1 MNNSALLEAAVLT
14 GLPEEAAALCK
25 KLEEGENSCRA
36 LALACRYRGMDY
48 VKALVESG
56 ATFKYTRPDVQ
67 GGYFTLFY
75 WLAPLEMTEALRS
88 GFFINRTDKC
98 FDNSITLTDVR
109 SGTVK
114 AYQTLPMERRVEIV
128 RYLCENKE
136 RVLLD
141 INELLFYS
149 IISRSREITAVLKEF
164 GAKFSEK
171 RTTVLT
177 EGGRSFEWQE
187 YCYMMEYLSDE
198 ECFEVMRGIV
208 AELDG
213 KKLHFTDAI
222 YWANYNPERNILR
235 LFKPEFFRFILDSFN
250 EKKMNKTLLMKG
262 AINENSVECLS
273 MCAERGWLKTP
284 RVRDSMIEIATKE
297 NKTECTAFLLDF
309 KNKNFD
315 LSAERERAEKRQER
329 ELNAAPDSVSELKKI
344 WSYKKREDGGLI
356 ITSYKGTRGEIVV
369 PEKIGKSDVV
379 EIGEYAFAASAPR
392 IKIEQ
397 RDFRRKEITRVT
409 LPKTITN
416 IGNDAFSSCEALEEI
431 NIPDGVAEIGEAA
444 FAGCRKLTEIS
455 LPDSVRTITK
465 AFAGCLALRSVR
477 LPEGLP
483 EIGDYA
489 FSNCRSLAEIKLP
502 AGIQSI
508 GIWAFA
514 RCAELEEIVIP
525 DGVSEIKRQA
535 FMECKKLKTVVIP
548 ASVKSMKN
556 YIYRK
561 QAPETVFHESPN
573 VTAVVE
579 PKSYAEKYC
588 AKNNIAFRY
597 KEDKG

>member
-14 GLPEEAAALCK
+14 GTPEEAAALCK

-75 WLAPLEMTEALRS
+75 WLAPLEMTSALRV

-114 AYQTLPMERRVEIV
+114 AYQTLPIERRIEIV

-136 RVLLD
+136 HVLLD

-149 IISRSREITAVLKEF
+149 IISGSREITAVLKEF
-164 GAKFSEK
+164 GARFTEK
-171 RTTVLT
+171 RTTILT

-187 YCYMMEYLSDE
+187 YCYMLEFLHDDVG
-198 ECFEVMRGIV
+198 FDIMRGIV
-208 AELDG
+208 AEVGG

-235 LFKPEFFRFILDSFN
+235 LFKPEFFRFVLDNFN
-250 EKKMNKTLLMKG
+250 EKKINKTLLMKG
-262 AINENSVECLS
+262 AIYENSVECLAI
-273 MCAERGWLKTP
+273 CAERGWLKTP
-284 RVRDSMIEIATKE
+284 RVRDAMIEIATKE

-315 LSAERERAEKRQER
+315 LAAERERAEKRQER
-329 ELNAAPDSVSELKKI
+329 ELNAAPDSASELKKI
-344 WSYKKREDGGLI
+344 WSCKKREDGGLI
-356 ITSYKGTRGEIVV
+356 ITSYKGTRREIIV

-379 EIGEYAFAASAPR
+379 EIGESAFAASASR

-409 LPKTITN
+409 LPKTITK
-416 IGNDAFSSCEALEEI
+416 IGNEAFSSCEALEEI
-431 NIPDGVAEIGEAA
+431 NIPDGVTEIGEAA
-444 FAGCRKLTEIS
+444 FANCRKLTEIS

-477 LPEGLP
+477 LSEGLP
-483 EIGDYA
+483 EIGDHA
-489 FSNCRSLAEIKLP
+489 FTNCRQLAEIKLP

-508 GIWAFA
+508 GVWAFA
-514 RCAELEEIVIP
+514 RCAELVEVVIP
-525 DGVSEIKRQA
+525 DGVTEIKKQA
-535 FMECKKLKTVVIP
+535 FMECAKLERVVIP

-556 YIYRK
+556 YTYRGR
-561 QAPETVFHESPN
+561 APESVFCDSPN

-579 PKSYAEKYC
+579 KGSYAEKYC
-588 AKNNIAFRY
+588 IKNGINYRLA
-597 KEDKG
+597 EDNK